1 MPARAF
7 RNQEHC
13 DLRGHRLPVIYF
25 FLPAYLAN
33 MAPVV
38 VVGRFEWLAGPIDG
52 GRTWRGVRIFG
63 DHKTWR
69 GLVAGVVVGM
79 IVFAAQRATYQ
90 LGYLHTLAL
99 IDYAAF
105 DPLLPGFLLGLGTG
119 LATPS
124 SPSSSAG
131 RHRAGCELARFDQ
144 LDFMAGAYLF
154 IALIVVPPL
163 GAVLAILPAIFPRQ
177 RRDHRDRLRLWPQTR
192 VDLIAAASAAPTRS
206 STASGSAPKRHG
218 RPTAPSPRVTISTA
232 SPWA

>member
-1 MPARAF
+1 VTFADTVY
-7 RNQEHC
+7 Q
-13 DLRGHRLPVIYF
+13 VIYF

-90 LGYLHTLAL
+90 LGCLHTLAL
-99 IDYAAF
+99 IDYATF
-105 DPLLPGFLLGLGTG
+105 DPWLPGFLLGLGTG
-119 LATPS
+119 VGDAVKSFFKRRVGIAPGASWL
-124 SPSSSAG
+124 G
-131 RHRAGCELARFDQ
+131 FDQ

-163 GAVLAILPAIFPRQ
+163 GAVLAILPAIF
-177 RRDHRDRLRLWPQTR
+177 LGSVVTTA
-192 VDLIAAASAAPTRS
+192 IAYVF
-206 STASGSAPKRHG
+206 GLKR
-218 RPTAPSPRVTISTA
+218 AWI
-232 SPWA
+232 

>member
-1 MPARAF
+1 MSTVTFADTVY
-7 RNQEHC
+7 Q
-13 DLRGHRLPVIYF
+13 VIYF

-90 LGYLHTLAL
+90 LGYLRALAL

-105 DPLLPGFLLGLGTG
+105 DPWLPGFLLGLGTG
-119 LATPS
+119 VGDAVKSFFKRRVGIAPGASWL
-124 SPSSSAG
+124 G
-131 RHRAGCELARFDQ
+131 FDQ

-154 IALIVVPPL
+154 VAVLVVPPL
-163 GAVLAILPAIFPRQ
+163 GAVLAILPAIF
-177 RRDHRDRLRLWPQTR
+177 LGSVVTTA
-192 VDLIAAASAAPTRS
+192 IAYVF
-206 STASGSAPKRHG
+206 GLKR
-218 RPTAPSPRVTISTA
+218 AWI
-232 SPWA
+232 